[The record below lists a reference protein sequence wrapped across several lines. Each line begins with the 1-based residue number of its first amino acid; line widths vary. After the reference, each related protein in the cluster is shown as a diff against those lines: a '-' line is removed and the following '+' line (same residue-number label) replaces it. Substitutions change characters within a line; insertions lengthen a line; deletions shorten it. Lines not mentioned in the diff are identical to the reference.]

1 VYEDMKVTV
10 AVLDKNGDSTV
21 ERVLDLLNSF
31 DLWMPSHFGLI
42 SPKKCVF
49 KKNVEII
56 KKQGLKSST
65 AAGYVTSKLKSTSD
79 YEYLQLD
86 DAALLFEGRVYSP
99 IPETAVIQQVA
110 KAPLHCEATL
120 QTMMEQSD
128 GDYAFLLVKNNWV
141 AAGRD
146 PNGVQPLY
154 YGENR
159 ELAAFA
165 TNKKALWKLRIENP
179 QSFPPGNL
187 AFVSK
192 EGFKFK
198 PIKTLTYT
206 EPKQI
211 TMGDAAKQLQSLLE
225 ESIKRRVT
233 CLKEVV
239 VAFSGGLDS
248 SLVAFLASKGGVKV
262 NLLHVSLEN
271 QPETEEA
278 MKAADELDLPLQVDL
293 FKDSDVE
300 AVLPKV
306 VDLIEASDPIKA
318 SIGVP
323 FYWAAQKAAEANF
336 KVMLAGQ
343 GADELFGGYQR
354 YVTEFCKD
362 GSEAVR
368 KTMNGDVVRVYE
380 SNLERDLKI
389 TGFHNVELRV
399 PFASFDL
406 VEFALGLPVEL
417 KIESKADTLRKLVLR
432 KMALNAGLPT
442 SIAQKPKKAVQYSTG
457 INDAIKRIAKT
468 HEKTVNEYID
478 EIFQQSR
485 NNI

>member
-1 VYEDMKVTV
+1 MKVTV

-21 ERVLDLLNSF
+21 ERVLDVLNSF

-42 SPKKCVF
+42 SPKKCLF
-49 KKNVEII
+49 EKNVEII
-56 KKQGLKSST
+56 KKRGLKSST
-65 AAGYVTSKLKSTSD
+65 VAGYVTSKPKSTND
-79 YEYLQLD
+79 YQHLQLD
-86 DAALLFEGRVYSP
+86 DAALLFEGRVYSS
-99 IPETAVIQQVA
+99 IPENVVTQQVA
-110 KAPLHCEATL
+110 KAPLQCEATL
-120 QTMMEQSD
+120 QTMMEQAD
-128 GDYAFLLVKNNWV
+128 GDYAFLMVKNGWV

-146 PNGVQPLY
+146 PIGVQPLY
-154 YGENR
+154 YGENKDI
-159 ELAAFA
+159 AAFA
-165 TNKKALWKLRIENP
+165 TIKKALWKLEIENP

-206 EPKQI
+206 KPKQI
-211 TMGDAAKQLQSLLE
+211 TMDNAAKHLQSILE

-233 CLKEVV
+233 GLKEVA

-248 SLVAFLASKGGVKV
+248 SVVAFLANKCGVKV
-262 NLLHVSLEN
+262 TLLHVSLEN

-278 MKAADELDLPLQVDL
+278 MKAADELDLPLHVDL

-306 VDLIEASDPIKA
+306 VELIEDPDPIKA

-323 FYWAAQKAAEANF
+323 FYWVAQKAAEANF
-336 KVMLAGQ
+336 KFVLAGQ

-354 YVTEFCKD
+354 YVTEFCRD
-362 GSEAVR
+362 GGEAVR
-368 KTMNGDVVRVYE
+368 KTMNGDVVRVHE

-406 VEFALGLPVEL
+406 MEFALGLPVEL
-417 KIESKADTLRKLVLR
+417 KIEKKTDTLRKLVLR